1 MNTRF
6 DVYAIGNALVDL
18 EYRIEDAFLQQQGIA
33 KGMMTLADPDAQAR
47 LLAALDVA
55 HDRLKQASGGSAANS
70 IIATSAF
77 GASCY
82 YNCKVAG
89 DALGDFYRHDLIA
102 AGVATNLG
110 EQGPDGVSG
119 TCVVMVTP
127 DTERTMSTYLGIT
140 ADLSVDELDLD
151 ALRASRWLYI
161 EGYLCT
167 SDSARAA
174 VARAREEARSAGVRL
189 ALTFSDPAMVL
200 YFQPQLRELLADGVD
215 LLFCN
220 EDEALGFTGAGDL
233 DTALGHLRQVAAQ
246 GVITRGSQG
255 AWAWTRHSVIELPAH
270 PVEAVDTL
278 GAGDSFAGA
287 VLYGLS
293 QGWSLEDSARLALRT
308 AAEVVSQFGP
318 RLSLPRYRELL
329 AEVRA

>member
-1 MNTRF
+1 MSTLY

-18 EYRIEDAFLQQQGIA
+18 EYRIGDEFLRQHGIA
-33 KGMMTLADPDAQAR
+33 KGMMTLADDAAQAR

-55 HDRLKQASGGSAANS
+55 HERIKQASGGSAANS

-77 GASCY
+77 GARCY
-82 YNCKVAG
+82 YNCKVAN
-89 DALGDFYRHDLIA
+89 DELGGFYRHDLIA

-110 EQGPDGVSG
+110 ERRPDGVSG

-140 ADLSVDELDLD
+140 ADLSAGELDMD

-174 VARAREEARSAGVRL
+174 VSAARAEARAAGARL

-200 YFQPQLRELLADGVD
+200 YFQPQLRELLGDGID

-220 EDEALGFTGAGDL
+220 EDEALGFTASGDL
-233 DTALGHLRQVAAQ
+233 DTAIGHLRQIAER
-246 GVITRGSQG
+246 GVVTRGRHG
-255 AWAWTRHSVIELPAH
+255 AWAWTQHSVIELPAH
-270 PVEAVDTL
+270 EVEAVDTL

-318 RLSLPRYRELL
+318 RLPLARYRELL

>member
-1 MNTRF
+1 
-6 DVYAIGNALVDL
+6 
-18 EYRIEDAFLQQQGIA
+18 
-33 KGMMTLADPDAQAR
+33 
-47 LLAALDVA
+47 
-55 HDRLKQASGGSAANS
+55 
-70 IIATSAF
+70 
-77 GASCY
+77 
-82 YNCKVAG
+82 
-89 DALGDFYRHDLIA
+89 
-102 AGVATNLG
+102 
-110 EQGPDGVSG
+110 QGPDGVSG